1 MWALQDVTLELY
13 YFPYTQNV
21 ELERKLTSLSRA
33 DDAPPQRDAL
43 LQQLKYELQQK
54 DSFLTDLR
62 DQLDDQVRQ
71 PLGGLSP
78 LSHMWGFSVGQCRI
92 CQDSDLRSPKLPLVI
107 LCCKLAD
114 VLIAIPEMSWSVI

>member
-54 DSFLTDLR
+54 DSLLTDLR
-62 DQLDDQVRQ
+62 DQLDDQVRR
-71 PLGGLSP
+71 LIAS
-78 LSHMWGFSVGQCRI
+78 LSHVDIFCRPVQNLSGQ
-92 CQDSDLRSPKLPLVI
+92 RSAK
-107 LCCKLAD
+107 
-114 VLIAIPEMSWSVI
+114 S

>member
-13 YFPYTQNV
+13 HFPFTQNV

-54 DSFLTDLR
+54 DSLLTDLR

-71 PLGGLSP
+71 PLDGLSP
-78 LSHMWGFSVGQCRI
+78 LYVEIFCRPVQNLSGQ
-92 CQDSDLRSPKLPLVI
+92 RSAK
-107 LCCKLAD
+107 
-114 VLIAIPEMSWSVI
+114 S